1 MRFWIPSHRFLLLP
15 LASGHGSISRSNH
28 AHGSRRLRLR
38 HWWRVAACGPLH
50 RRGSARSRH
59 CGGLAPAAPLPG
71 APPGPARRRAL
82 TPPSCASP
90 SLPLPPRVSLLH
102 RFLNSSSCCEVKM
115 LDAPIGSYGFFS
127 SIFCLAAS
135 SPPSLPTLPPSPRR
149 SSSHGDHHRVAEAD
163 KASHAIEK
171 RGVRSDFEVGKFFVV
186 ANFRHG
192 FLGRENNSS
201 QIVALKV
208 LFKGQLKQ
216 SQVQHLLPMFFAC
229 MCTSITTPGFT

>member
-1 MRFWIPSHRFLLLP
+1 MAILVGVKKIPILSSCWVADGRLTSLRFWIPSHRFLLLP

-115 LDAPIGSYGFFS
+115 LDAPIGSYGFFPP
-127 SIFCLAAS
+127 FFAS
-135 SPPSLPTLPPSPRR
+135 PLPVPHLYPRSLPLRAALP
-149 SSSHGDHHRVAEAD
+149 AM
-163 KASHAIEK
+163 AITTESRK
-171 RGVRSDFEVGKFFVV
+171 RTR
-186 ANFRHG
+186 
-192 FLGRENNSS
+192 
-201 QIVALKV
+201 
-208 LFKGQLKQ
+208 
-216 SQVQHLLPMFFAC
+216 LPMR
-229 MCTSITTPGFT
+229 SRSGGYGLISRLGNSL